1 MRNSFFTTNIWLKI
15 FSLIM
20 ATVLWFFVILSGRS
34 EISMN
39 APITFTN
46 IPPQL
51 EVVDSPDTVSVVM
64 EGQERLISRL
74 RQNEISAVIDL
85 SQTKAGRSFFT
96 LTKDNIKVP
105 KNFAVKSIDPETIS
119 IKIEPQLKKTVSV
132 KPAIAG
138 LPEKGYAIVEV
149 SVTPKEI
156 ELEGPK
162 SIISKIYKIKT
173 EPIDISGINADHNFK
188 PNLALT
194 DINIKKSLNKVEV
207 NITVKKID

>member
-1 MRNSFFTTNIWLKI
+1 MIKSFFTTNTSLKI

-20 ATVLWFFVILSGRS
+20 ATVLWFFVIKSGRS

-39 APITFTN
+39 APITFIN
-46 IPPQL
+46 IPPHL
-51 EVVDSPDTVSVVM
+51 EIVDSPDLVGVVM

-74 RQNEISAVIDL
+74 RYNEISAVVDL
-85 SQTKAGRSFFT
+85 SSTKAGRSFFT
-96 LTKDNIKVP
+96 LTKDNIKAP
-105 KNFAVKSIDPETIS
+105 KALAVKSIDPETIS
-119 IKIEPQLKKTVSV
+119 IKIELQLKKKVSV
-132 KPAIAG
+132 KPAITG

-173 EPIDISGINADHNFK
+173 EPIDISGINTDHKFK
-188 PNLALT
+188 TNLALPDT
-194 DINIKKSLNKVEV
+194 NIKKSLNKVEV
-207 NITVKKID
+207 NITVKKIN

>member
-1 MRNSFFTTNIWLKI
+1 
-15 FSLIM
+15 
-20 ATVLWFFVILSGRS
+20 
-34 EISMN
+34 
-39 APITFTN
+39 
-46 IPPQL
+46 
-51 EVVDSPDTVSVVM
+51 M

-85 SQTKAGRSFFT
+85 SHIKAGRSFFT

-105 KNFAVKSIDPETIS
+105 KTFAVKSIDPETIS

-132 KPAIAG
+132 KPSITG

-173 EPIDISGINADHNFK
+173 EPIDISGINADHKFK
-188 PNLALT
+188 TNLALT
-194 DINIKKSLNKVEV
+194 DTNIKKSLNKVEV
-207 NITVKKID
+207 NITVKKIN